1 MVSCVSIRT
10 STHTWL
16 THDLGIDFS
25 HDSVN
30 KCTNP
35 STYLPVS
42 LFQNSEPFQQGNY
55 TTYDQWAKTTT
66 PVLFAVF
73 GNETILN
80 VTGVDFAQSYLT
92 CMNPMNVTAG
102 SHVPTSAAGQSVAV
116 HMKSVMGF
124 ALAVNALAFLML

>member
-1 MVSCVSIRT
+1 MVSCVRVRT

-25 HDSVN
+25 QDSVD

-35 STYLPVS
+35 PTYSPVS
-42 LFQNSEPFQQGNY
+42 LFQNSEPYQQGNY

-66 PVLFAVF
+66 PVLLAVF
-73 GNETILN
+73 ANETILN
-80 VTGVDFAQSYLT
+80 VAGVDFAQSYLT
-92 CMNPMNVTAG
+92 CMSPVNVTAG
-102 SHVPTSAAGQSVAV
+102 SHVPTSPAGQSVAV

-124 ALAVNALAFLML
+124 ALAVNAFVFLML